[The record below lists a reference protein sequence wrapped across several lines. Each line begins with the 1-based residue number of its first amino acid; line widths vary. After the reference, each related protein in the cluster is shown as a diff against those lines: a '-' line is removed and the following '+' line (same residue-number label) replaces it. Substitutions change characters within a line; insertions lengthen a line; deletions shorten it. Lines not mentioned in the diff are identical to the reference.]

1 MADSESKSLQ
11 AREKT
16 EVSRPAE
23 QLKAGLVFSP
33 AIDIFETEKEITLL
47 ADMPGVKAKDLNIDL
62 KENVL
67 TLSGEVQTPEG
78 ESEVDVLREYRTG
91 RYFRE
96 FTLSQLIDQSKINA
110 ELKDGV
116 LHLKLPKVEKA
127 TPRKIA
133 VKSS

>member
-1 MADSESKSLQ
+1 MAESESKSLQ
-11 AREKT
+11 AREKSELAT
-16 EVSRPAE
+16 PAE
-23 QLKAGLVFSP
+23 QLKAGPVFSP

-47 ADMPGVKAKDLNIDL
+47 ADMPGVKADHLNIDL

-67 TLSGEVQTPEG
+67 TLSGEVKAPEG
-78 ESEVDVLREYRTG
+78 ANEVDVFREYRTG

-96 FTLSQLIDQSKINA
+96 FSLSQLIDQSKINA
-110 ELKDGV
+110 ELKEGV

-127 TPRKIA
+127 SPRKIA